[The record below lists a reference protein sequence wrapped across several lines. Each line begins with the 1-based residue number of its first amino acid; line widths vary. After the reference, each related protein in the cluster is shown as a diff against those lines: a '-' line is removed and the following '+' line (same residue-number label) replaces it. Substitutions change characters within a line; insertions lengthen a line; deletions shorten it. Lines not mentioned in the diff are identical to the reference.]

1 MILYIHGFGS
11 SGKGNKANILKE
23 VFKDNNFF
31 TPSLSFIPDLAVDT
45 LEQIIEFAI
54 SKNEP
59 VYLMGSSL
67 GGYYSIYLAHK
78 YNLKAILINPSTKPY
93 ETLKLALGKAFSYH
107 DNSKFEWNETHIEKL
122 YSYEIKEITPKHF
135 LLLTQTGDELL
146 DYKVAVDKLQ
156 GCKANIIEGG
166 DHGFIEIENYIQEIR
181 DFFNLKYWFLYNI
194 LV

>member
-11 SGKGNKANILKE
+11 SGKGNKANILKNE
-23 VFKDNNFF
+23 FKKDNFF
-31 TPSLSFIPDLAVDT
+31 TPSLSYIPDLAINT
-45 LEQIIEFAI
+45 LEQIIEFAL

-93 ETLKLALGKAFSYH
+93 ETLRLALGRAFSYH
-107 DNSKFEWNETHIEKL
+107 DNSKFEWNEEHIQKL
-122 YSYEIKEITPKHF
+122 YPYDIKEVNPEHF

-146 DYKVAVDKLQ
+146 NYKIAVEKLQ
-156 GCKANIIEGG
+156 GCQTNIIKGG
-166 DHGFIEIENYIQEIR
+166 DHGFINIEHHIDEIKE
-181 DFFNLKYWFLYNI
+181 FFDLD
-194 LV
+194 